1 MHKIGVTGGMGFIG
15 RYVIEEI
22 QSRGYIPVIFDH
34 HLRSRDEY
42 PDNVEVFLGDVRD
55 LTAFSELAAHVD
67 GIIHLAAV
75 LGTQETINDPLP
87 AVMSNVVGGLNFL
100 ESVVKYDLPGVYIA
114 VGNYWFNNPYSIS
127 KNMIERFCHM
137 YNKDRGAN
145 VNIVRAVNAYGPRQ
159 IAAQP
164 FAHGKVRKITPAF
177 ICRALSGLPIEIY
190 GDGNQISDMV
200 YVGDVAKALVNALEY
215 ANNKQTF
222 DVAIEVGPKENTTV
236 RYTAE
241 LINSIAAKKGYKL
254 SNIVSL
260 PMRPGENIGD
270 PVTANTETLKL
281 IGMNESTL
289 VKLEDGMSST
299 VQYFIDTEGS
309 EWSTL

>member
-22 QSRGYIPVIFDH
+22 QLRGYIPVIFDH

-42 PDNVEVFLGDVRD
+42 PENVEVFLGDVRD

-127 KNMIERFCHM
+127 KNMISKLIH
-137 YNKDRGAN
+137 
-145 VNIVRAVNAYGPRQ
+145 Q
-159 IAAQP
+159 
-164 FAHGKVRKITPAF
+164 
-177 ICRALSGLPIEIY
+177 S
-190 GDGNQISDMV
+190 NQIKWTMW
-200 YVGDVAKALVNALEY
+200 
-215 ANNKQTF
+215 
-222 DVAIEVGPKENTTV
+222 
-236 RYTAE
+236 
-241 LINSIAAKKGYKL
+241 
-254 SNIVSL
+254 SL
-260 PMRPGENIGD
+260 KMLFE
-270 PVTANTETLKL
+270 
-281 IGMNESTL
+281 
-289 VKLEDGMSST
+289 
-299 VQYFIDTEGS
+299 F
-309 EWSTL
+309 